1 MPGGAPG
8 WGGFLGLPN
17 YFSLARI
24 NASRFLRDYANMFH
38 MKAQEKPPLRRDVK
52 IVVDRSDPRLATV
65 RYDGK
70 VLFTLKTDVSGMHPS
85 LVVVA
90 TETYLKFMAKGKTG
104 IALWNGTAGLT
115 PRNPKPS

>member
-1 MPGGAPG
+1 MP
-8 WGGFLGLPN
+8 
-17 YFSLARI
+17 
-24 NASRFLRDYANMFH
+24 H

-115 PRNPKPS
+115 PRNPKPA

>member
-1 MPGGAPG
+1 
-8 WGGFLGLPN
+8 
-17 YFSLARI
+17 
-24 NASRFLRDYANMFH
+24 
-38 MKAQEKPPLRRDVK
+38 MKPKEKPPLRREAK
-52 IVVDRSDPRLATV
+52 IIVDRSDPRMATV
-65 RYDGK
+65 RCDGK

-115 PRNPKPS
+115 PRNPKPT